1 LHNRTRITTSQ
12 PHSQQDILL
21 RVVSTSWLVQMVQQN
36 LDESRKKKEE
46 ILNMRFEETR
56 SEAIH
61 RT

>member
-1 LHNRTRITTSQ
+1 MPVTHFAQ
-12 PHSQQDILL
+12 PHSHQDILL